1 MAQGSI
7 RKHVREA
14 GIRYE
19 VVVDLG
25 PGPDGQ
31 RRQRS
36 KSFKTKK
43 EAQAH
48 LAAWRVEIDKGA
60 AVDRSQQTVAQMM
73 EYWLQTHVRPRLR
86 PKTVYDYEQTITK
99 HIVPALGPIPVQ
111 KLGPDVLQQF
121 YSDKLA
127 AGCGVRTIRLCHL
140 HLSQALKQAVR
151 LGLVA
156 RNVADLV
163 TQPQER
169 PREMQTW
176 SAEEAQAFL
185 AVADRSDHGP
195 LWLLALTTGLRR
207 GELLGLRWK
216 DVDLERGVLHVRQ
229 TVIALRRHAGFSQ
242 PKTPRS
248 RRSAAL
254 LDPVTLALREHKRRQ
269 NAQRPALGATW
280 RDHDLVF
287 CTGLGTPIN
296 PDNLKR
302 DYDRLVALACP
313 TSASTMC
320 ATPSPRTPWQVAPT
334 SRPSARPSA
343 TPTSA
348 SRCALTPTC
357 CPSSAARW
365 PPRSAPP
372 SSPRRSRTSREMR
385 STRL

>member
-7 RKHVREA
+7 RKHVRE
-14 GIRYE
+14 GSVRYE

-25 PGPDGQ
+25 KDPVTNK
-31 RRQRS
+31 RRQRT
-36 KSFKTKK
+36 KTFKTKK
-43 EAQAH
+43 EAQAY
-48 LAAWRVEIDKGA
+48 LAAWRVEIDRGV

-86 PKTVYDYEQTITK
+86 AKTVYDYEQTITK
-99 HIVPALGPIPVQ
+99 HILPALGPIAVQ

-185 AVADRSDHGP
+185 AVADQSGHGP

-229 TVIALRRHAGFSQ
+229 TVIALRGHPAFSQ

-248 RRSAAL
+248 RRSADL

-269 NAQRPALGATW
+269 NAQRLALGAAW
-280 RDHDLVF
+280 QDHDLVF
-287 CTGLGTPIN
+287 CTGLGTPID

-302 DYDRLVALACP
+302 DYQRLVALAGVP
-313 TSASTMC
+313 RIRIHDVRHTFTTHALASGANVKAVSEAIGHADSST
-320 ATPSPRTPWQVAPT
+320 TLRTYAHVLPEQRREVA
-334 SRPSARPSA
+334 AKV
-343 TPTSA
+343 
-348 SRCALTPTC
+348 
-357 CPSSAARW
+357 SAAFF
-365 PPRSAPP
+365 PAPVADV
-372 SSPRRSRTSREMR
+372 S
-385 STRL
+385 